1 MTKRFEGKTIIVTG
15 AAGGIG
21 RAAVERFADEG
32 AHIVAVDLPG
42 PSLEEARQLVER
54 GGGRAIAVPADVTRS
69 EDVEGY
75 VREARQRFGGVDG
88 LFNNAGIEGYIGSSL
103 DYPEDQFDRILAVN
117 VKGVW
122 LGMRAVIPVM
132 RLRGKGAIV
141 NTASVAGLRGNA
153 LISGYVASKHA
164 VVGLTKSLALEFA
177 KENIRINAV
186 CPSPIDTRMMK
197 ALEEGVDPNDP
208 AKARISMAARIPMGR
223 YGHPAEV
230 AALVAYLMS
239 DDASFLTEGAYT
251 VDGGSMA

>member
-1 MTKRFEGKTIIVTG
+1 MTKRFEGKTVIVTG

-21 RAAVERFADEG
+21 RAAVERFVGEG
-32 AHIVAVDLPG
+32 ANIVAVDLPG
-42 PSLEEARQLVER
+42 PAFEEIRQLVER
-54 GGGRAIAVPADVTRS
+54 GGAPAIAVPADVTRS
-69 EDVEGY
+69 EHVERY

-103 DYPEDQFDRILAVN
+103 DYPEDQFDRILATN

-122 LGMRAVIPVM
+122 LGMRAVIPEM

-141 NTASVAGLRGNA
+141 NTASVAGLRGNP

-164 VVGLTKSLALEFA
+164 VIGLTKSLALEFA
-177 KENIRINAV
+177 KESIRINAV
-186 CPSPIDTRMMK
+186 CPAPIDTRMMK
-197 ALEEGVDPNDP
+197 ALEEGVAPADP
-208 AKARISMAARIPMGR
+208 AKARLSITARIPMGR
-223 YGHPAEV
+223 YGQPAEV

-239 DDASFLTEGAYT
+239 DDASFLTGGAYT

>member
-1 MTKRFEGKTIIVTG
+1 MTQRFEGKTIIVTG

-21 RAAVERFADEG
+21 RAAVERFAGEG
-32 AHIVAVDLPG
+32 ANIVAVDLPG
-42 PSLEEARQLVER
+42 PALEEVRQLVER
-54 GGGRAIAVPADVTRS
+54 GGARAIAVPADVARS

-103 DYPEDQFDRILAVN
+103 DYPEDQFDRILAIN

-122 LGMRAVIPVM
+122 LGMRAVIPAM

-153 LISGYVASKHA
+153 RISGYVASKHA

-186 CPSPIDTRMMK
+186 CPAPIDTRMMK
-197 ALEEGVDPNDP
+197 ALEEGVDPTDP
-208 AKARISMAARIPMGR
+208 AKARISIAARIPMGR
-223 YGHPAEV
+223 YGQPAEV

-239 DDASFLTEGAYT
+239 DDASFLTGGAYT